1 MNDAEKEKLLI
12 KLNKIHEVIDKRIL
26 NLNDEIEIQIKLI
39 QNNKNQ
45 LQSTTQDIVKNETES
60 EAMRKQID
68 LINVELAKV
77 ESQIND
83 LNNQITNNEM
93 EIEDCNQQIKDQEP
107 SGDIWEISFNP
118 VAMFQEVFKA
128 LTNNIKECNDKIV
141 NLRNEINKENLIK
154 EENTIKKSDC
164 EKLKLEID
172 NKIQQF
178 QTQRIELEKLQ
189 SIKSQCVLLI
199 ESTNQGKDLLDIG
212 INLVLE
218 IEEKIKSL
226 NLIL

>member
-1 MNDAEKEKLLI
+1 
-12 KLNKIHEVIDKRIL
+12 
-26 NLNDEIEIQIKLI
+26 
-39 QNNKNQ
+39 
-45 LQSTTQDIVKNETES
+45 
-60 EAMRKQID
+60 
-68 LINVELAKV
+68 
-77 ESQIND
+77 
-83 LNNQITNNEM
+83 M
-93 EIEDCNQQIKDQEP
+93 EIEDYNQQIKDQEP

-128 LTNNIKECNDKIV
+128 LTNNIKECNEKIV
-141 NLRNEINKENLIK
+141 NLKNEINKENLIK
-154 EENTIKKSDC
+154 EENTIKKGDC

-178 QTQRIELEKLQ
+178 QTQRIELESKLKEFGIQKTNNENYKLELQ

-199 ESTNQGKDLLDIG
+199 ESTNQDLLDIG